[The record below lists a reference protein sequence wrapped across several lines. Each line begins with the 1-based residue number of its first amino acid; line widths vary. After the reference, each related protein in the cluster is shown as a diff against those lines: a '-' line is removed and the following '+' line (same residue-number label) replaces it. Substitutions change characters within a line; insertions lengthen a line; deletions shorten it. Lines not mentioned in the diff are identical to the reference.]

1 MPLFERDYR
10 AWQGWVDRK
19 IKSLLKKFGKYPELD
34 LESTTRF
41 LREDGTFIEPP
52 GADGVPYTGATQD
65 LDMGLFATITDS
77 LKVSLTPKTATRVV
91 GETLWNPTEGTLE
104 TVLLNNTVLQHGQ
117 EIHIYGKATEAISNG
132 DAVQLVGTQ
141 GNHITIK
148 KAVPSEIKTNPYK
161 YLGVSTENI
170 ANRAFGYVTYF
181 GMINNVFT
189 TGWTVGD
196 SLYVDMV
203 NIGKLTNVEPN
214 VSVPRIRVGS
224 VLRLATGASENG
236 RIAIRPVTFSNIYSL
251 ENQTLVVG
259 SWVLDVDKYV
269 YTFSNDIITSKRIV
283 DVVPAIAS
291 LDIIKAAEMY
301 PNTLSE
307 NGTVKLYC
315 KNAPTGDIVVTF
327 NIFG

>member
-1 MPLFERDYR
+1 
-10 AWQGWVDRK
+10 
-19 IKSLLKKFGKYPELD
+19 
-34 LESTTRF
+34 
-41 LREDGTFIEPP
+41 
-52 GADGVPYTGATQD
+52 
-65 LDMGLFATITDS
+65 
-77 LKVSLTPKTATRVV
+77 
-91 GETLWNPTEGTLE
+91 
-104 TVLLNNTVLQHGQ
+104 
-117 EIHIYGKATEAISNG
+117 
-132 DAVQLVGTQ
+132 
-141 GNHITIK
+141 
-148 KAVPSEIKTNPYK
+148 
-161 YLGVSTENI
+161 
-170 ANRAFGYVTYF
+170 
-181 GMINNVFT
+181 MINNVFT

-196 SLYVDMV
+196 NLYVDMV

-214 VSVPRIRVGS
+214 TSLPIIRVGS

-269 YTFSNDIITSKRIV
+269 YTFSSDIITAKRIV